1 MSTLCIMH
9 RDIFNATFLTYR
21 TPMKISCHRSRAV
34 RYSYTPKIEVNL
46 DIRNRILKYYLKG
59 RPTMANNF
67 DIILSLSI
75 TFSKIRRTN
84 VTTLI
89 KYANFYIAAAPNNDS
104 FTSSKS
110 SENTRFLTVNLT
122 GRHNTSY
129 KIRNTNVVTDI
140 HVS

>member
-1 MSTLCIMH
+1 MTTLLVQASALIVIH
-9 RDIFNATFLTYR
+9 RDEPQDRNINKASDHGQQLYCYYEICNVPLKMGNFVCGSPYCTVTIGYR
-21 TPMKISCHRSRAV
+21 LQDFGNQSSWSTELHGDRSGKLPGHELFA
-34 RYSYTPKIEVNL
+34 
-46 DIRNRILKYYLKG
+46 D
-59 RPTMANNF
+59 
-67 DIILSLSI
+67 
-75 TFSKIRRTN
+75 TN
-84 VTTLI
+84 S
-89 KYANFYIAAAPNNDS
+89 APNNDS